1 MRSARWSTWIAI
13 AAVLAG
19 PFAWACN
26 RGDDVGGGTTVALVA
41 AGLASAAFL
50 VAIAGVWGFVVPPT
64 WWEPMVLFAAA
75 ASAVLFTIY
84 FSPLAIVPLFI
95 DAIAVW
101 LVLSQ
106 GDALTQLATP

>member
-1 MRSARWSTWIAI
+1 
-13 AAVLAG
+13 
-19 PFAWACN
+19 
-26 RGDDVGGGTTVALVA
+26 
-41 AGLASAAFL
+41 
-50 VAIAGVWGFVVPPT
+50 
-64 WWEPMVLFAAA
+64 MVLLAAA